1 MATKKKTP
9 IPGRQRPDKPPE
21 FAGRLKIAKEELR
34 FYHGDYQSD
43 SLANNLGQFIEIY
56 HIPSNTS
63 VAFKGA
69 ITNFQDNYSQQW
81 NPTEV
86 FGRMDPIANYVR
98 TRRTVQ
104 VGVDIMAASFQE
116 AYVNMSR
123 MSLLEQMQYP
133 VMEGNVNNGSSHM
146 QGGPLI
152 KVKFMNWISNSNG
165 EGTAKSKG
173 LMGWMDG
180 IQFSPKL
187 DLGVFQDG
195 PNVYPKG
202 FEISFTLNVI
212 HEETI
217 GWRVGADVVGE
228 GADTNFN
235 NSMYPYGV
243 DSILGEEGQEATE
256 ATDEQI
262 ATLLGESPPETQ
274 EAVAEQ
280 ITGGGSSGTGRNPD
294 ISTID

>member
-1 MATKKKTP
+1 MAKKKKSP
-9 IPGRQRPDKPPE
+9 APGRTKPDKVPE
-21 FAGRLKIAKEELR
+21 FGGRLKLPSGIENNTKEYR
-34 FYHGDYQSD
+34 FYYGDYQSD
-43 SLANNLGQFIEIY
+43 SLANNLGQFIEIF

-86 FGRMDPIANYVR
+86 FGRMDPIANYAR
-98 TRRTVQ
+98 TRRSVQ
-104 VGVDIMAASFQE
+104 VGVDVMASGFQE
-116 AYVNMSR
+116 AYINMSR

-133 VMEGNVNNGSSHM
+133 VMEGDLKDGSAHM
-146 QGGPLI
+146 KGGPI
-152 KVKFMNWISNSNG
+152 VKVKFMNWVSNADGGGNAS
-165 EGTAKSKG
+165 SKG

-195 PNVYPKG
+195 LNIYPKG
-202 FEISFTLNVI
+202 FEINFTLNVI

-228 GADTNFN
+228 GAETSFN
-235 NSMYPYGV
+235 DSMYPYGV
-243 DSILGEEGQEATE
+243 DSVLGEEGQQAAEAS
-256 ATDEQI
+256 DEQL
-262 ATLLGESPPETQ
+262 ATLLGETPAETQ
-274 EAVAEQ
+274 EAAAEQ
-280 ITGGGSSGTGRNPD
+280 ITQASGGKSG
-294 ISTID
+294 IK